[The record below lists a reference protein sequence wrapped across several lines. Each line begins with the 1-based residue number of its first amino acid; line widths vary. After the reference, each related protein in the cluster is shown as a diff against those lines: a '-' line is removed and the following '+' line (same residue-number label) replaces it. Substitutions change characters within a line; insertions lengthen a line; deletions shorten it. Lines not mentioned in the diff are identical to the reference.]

1 MNRALTVLVTA
12 CLLATFVMTLPA
24 FGEGAVHEPEACAT
38 TITLTVLGDIKD
50 TLKLGFSHEG
60 EDSPVVA
67 ETRETAWDFGT
78 VIPQEGALGTS
89 GFSQASTCIEGYGW
103 VIDYQANSHTQCSL
117 ELDSAGANDNDI
129 TLLRPFFW
137 RKTWRDS
144 DSGDYFR
151 PGPEH
156 WASEVIDPSYGAI
169 LTFPCRIKIHMS
181 DGGDHLDA
189 NPWSVKAGKYE
200 IKVTSKWSLW
210 PPGDNG
216 TPRDPILT
224 RAGYL
229 CFTVANVI
237 NRELSIAIGASPETV
252 PSTPTFTALE
262 VGEDWTGRVYPWILN
277 YQSNSDFDMEVEI
290 HPITL
295 GGDIDAFDIRKYMKH
310 YGWTDSGL
318 ETIGRHMY
326 PSAGER
332 YSFKDTILATLE
344 RMIGFPN
351 RIELDLSGG
360 NDAVGWDRW
369 KIRAGI
375 YKPTGDTCIRYS
387 SATSMGA
394 INAHTLTIAP
404 DDLQVI
410 VPERQDGYELPERGR
425 FQPEEG
431 IKPDGT
437 GFYQHHLKCYQNHDR
452 NVELA
457 WRWSE
462 GKAGAGEVSW
472 VFFRRSN
479 LEEGTPPDGQVW
491 KGIFKYNSKGKASEL
506 GYTVIYE
513 PSWADLPGEKELII
527 TMSHSPTV

>member
-1 MNRALTVLVTA
+1 MNRAFAVLVTA
-12 CLLATFVMTLPA
+12 CLLSAFVMTLPA
-24 FGEGAVHEPEACAT
+24 FGEGAVQEPEACST

-50 TLKLGFSHEG
+50 TLKLGFSHAC
-60 EDSPVVA
+60 EDTPVIA

-78 VIPQEGALGTS
+78 VIPQEGALGA
-89 GFSQASTCIEGYGW
+89 GRFSPASTCIEGHGW
-103 VIDYQANSHTQCSL
+103 VIDYQSNSYTQCSL
-117 ELDSAGANDNDI
+117 ELDSVGADDNDI
-129 TLLRPFFW
+129 ALLQPFFW
-137 RKTWRDS
+137 RKKWGDS
-144 DSGDYFR
+144 DSDDYFQ
-151 PGPEH
+151 PTPDN
-156 WASEVIDPSYGAI
+156 WAMEVIDPSYGAI
-169 LTFPCRIKIHMS
+169 LTLPCGIKIDMLS
-181 DGGDHLDA
+181 GGNHINAD
-189 NPWSVKAGKYE
+189 PWSVKAGKYE
-200 IKVTSKWSLW
+200 IKVTSKWSLR
-210 PPGDNG
+210 PQDDDCI
-216 TPRDPILT
+216 PRDPVLI

-229 CFTVANVI
+229 YLTVANVI
-237 NRELSIAIGASPETV
+237 RRDLGIAIGASPETI
-252 PSTPTFTALE
+252 PSNPTFTALK

-295 GGDIDAFDIRKYMKH
+295 EGDIEAFDIRKYMKH

-332 YSFKDTILATLE
+332 YSFKDTIPATLE
-344 RMIGFPN
+344 KMIGFPN
-351 RIELDLSGG
+351 GIELDLSGG

-375 YKPTGDTCIRYS
+375 YKPTRDTCIRYS
-387 SATSMGA
+387 SATSMGV
-394 INAHTLTIAP
+394 INAHTITIAP

-410 VPERQDGYELPERGR
+410 VPERQDGYELPESGK

-472 VFFRRSN
+472 IFLRRSN
-479 LEEGTPPDGQVW
+479 LEEGTPLDGQVW
-491 KGIFKYNSKGKASEL
+491 KGIFKYNPKGKASEL
-506 GYTVIYE
+506 GYTVIYA
-513 PSWADLPGEKELII
+513 PGWADLPGEKELII
-527 TMSHSPTV
+527 TMSHSPIV